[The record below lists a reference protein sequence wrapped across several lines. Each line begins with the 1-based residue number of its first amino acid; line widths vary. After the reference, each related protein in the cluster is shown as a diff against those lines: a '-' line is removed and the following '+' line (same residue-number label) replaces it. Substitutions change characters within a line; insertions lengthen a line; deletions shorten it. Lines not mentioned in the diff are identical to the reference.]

1 MRTQNDVTQEPIK
14 SQIVRATANLRTPK
28 LTMSGLNHNHNHIV
42 KRIETRVLAPPGGH
56 STFSLGWGPSNAAVQ
71 STRRASPASS
81 MPVPQQQRQAQ
92 PQSQYKQY
100 QTERAIPGLEAH
112 PQYRQQQRYDDEDEE
127 DEYERENV
135 PQYHHARAAASL
147 AVTLAPPQTVRR
159 GPMTSAEYAHELRM
173 QMAEKYVRDHEQNCE
188 RGVNMRR
195 SLSKTAM
202 LEDRM
207 RTLQR
212 LQQQAPAAHPSV
224 APGKRFAS
232 SAGGVNQSSWS
243 ISGNY

>member
-1 MRTQNDVTQEPIK
+1 
-14 SQIVRATANLRTPK
+14 
-28 LTMSGLNHNHNHIV
+28 MSGLNHNHNHIV
-42 KRIETRVLAPPGGH
+42 KRIETRVLAPPGGY
-56 STFSLGWGPSNAAVQ
+56 STFSLGWGPSTEQ
-71 STRRASPASS
+71 RATPAPS
-81 MPVPQQQRQAQ
+81 MPVPQQQQRHSQ

-100 QTERAIPGLEAH
+100 HTERAIPGLEAH
-112 PQYRQQQRYDDEDEE
+112 PQYRQQQRYDDDEEEE

-135 PQYHHARAAASL
+135 PQYHHARTAASL
-147 AVTLAPPQTVRR
+147 AVTLAPPQSARR
-159 GPMTSAEYAHELRM
+159 GPMTSAEYAQELRM

-212 LQQQAPAAHPSV
+212 LQQQAPAAAQHALAPS
-224 APGKRFAS
+224 KRFAN
-232 SAGGVNQSSWS
+232 SAGGVNRSSWS
-243 ISGNY
+243 ISGN